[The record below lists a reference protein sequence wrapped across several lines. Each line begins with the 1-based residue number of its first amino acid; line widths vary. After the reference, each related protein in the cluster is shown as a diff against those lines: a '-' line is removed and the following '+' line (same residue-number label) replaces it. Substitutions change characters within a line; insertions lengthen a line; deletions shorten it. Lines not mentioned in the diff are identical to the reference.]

1 MILEP
6 VYLSYLCGSSLN
18 ANMYLADL
26 YKRYAK
32 KHNSEEWIQVN
43 PDKELNEF
51 LINVAENSKYFGP
64 ERARQNEDLV
74 RGYHRLDELLEYM
87 HNIIMYEKE
96 YSLTLR
102 KKWDPAFHDFHIAD
116 SRLILFQ
123 NDIINRTCRI
133 KFKNVLLFGERKI
146 NRKLDVDIGTI
157 ELKFSGV
164 KKVDI
169 IGELSLIN
177 PDMNTAFEYFTI
189 ENENKLN
196 FCLLVIVGICRPF
209 ILQIEYTDLEV
220 EQIV

>member
-102 KKWDPAFHDFHIAD
+102 KKWDPALHDFHIAD
-116 SRLILFQ
+116 SKLIWFQ
-123 NDIINRTCRI
+123 NDIINRTCSI
-133 KFKNVLLFGERKI
+133 KLKNVLLFGERKI

-157 ELKFSGV
+157 EVKFSGV

-169 IGELSLIN
+169 IGELMAD
-177 PDMNTAFEYFTI
+177 PDANTAFEYFTI
-189 ENENKLN
+189 ENDDKLN
-196 FCLLVIVGICRPF
+196 FCLLVLVGICRPF
-209 ILQIEYTDLEV
+209 ILQIEYTDIEV